1 MVDKKLKDK
10 ILFNCN
16 WSWRFLSQ
24 NEYKHYYMLT
34 YQSCLG
40 LALIGDLSRAK
51 AMMNHLQK
59 YPVLMNPKASDLD
72 NVKISH
78 ERGAYEYIKIQVH
91 CVSGLYAY
99 RDNDLEGL
107 KQDLNKA
114 FSALGFLL
122 RKDEKIVEAYKIQSL
137 VDDLYDFGGH
147 NVMFFVKS
155 LNEFSQN
162 VMIFGHNHAFT
173 SICNIFGDVFIEN
186 LPTSGLVVIDFDT
199 NSWHDIQKG
208 STRFTIFPKDL
219 K

>member
-1 MVDKKLKDK
+1 MKTLILVRHAKSSWKYDVDDVNRPLKNRGITDANLVSIAFKNRKLN
-10 ILFNCN
+10 I
-16 WSWRFLSQ
+16 
-24 NEYKHYYMLT
+24 
-34 YQSCLG
+34 
-40 LALIGDLSRAK
+40 
-51 AMMNHLQK
+51 
-59 YPVLMNPKASDLD
+59 D
-72 NVKISH
+72 NVFSSPANRAYSTCKIFINNLNINV
-78 ERGAYEYIKIQVH
+78 EKVQV
-91 CVSGLYAY
+91 
-99 RDNDLEGL
+99 
-107 KQDLNKA
+107 
-114 FSALGFLL
+114 
-122 RKDEKIVEAYKIQSL
+122 